1 MSGSDASVTVVLA
14 DRIRCGFPGSVKSV
28 DSWPRVDSLAR
39 WSRRHGGEGHD
50 LRVRRGGRAGTF
62 LWRRLQ
68 LRHGNT
74 AVADAYGS
82 ERAPTASCGAGRV
95 RREPEAEASA
105 TAVRPGISMAPKH

>member
-14 DRIRCGFPGSVKSV
+14 DRIRCVFPASVKSV
-28 DSWPRVDSLAR
+28 VSWPRVDSLAR
-39 WSRRHGGEGHD
+39 WSRLHGGEGHD

-74 AVADAYGS
+74 TVA
-82 ERAPTASCGAGRV
+82 ERAPTASGGAERV
-95 RREPEAEASA
+95 RRTQPSLTLPALRERRRPLVARSASE
-105 TAVRPGISMAPKH
+105 